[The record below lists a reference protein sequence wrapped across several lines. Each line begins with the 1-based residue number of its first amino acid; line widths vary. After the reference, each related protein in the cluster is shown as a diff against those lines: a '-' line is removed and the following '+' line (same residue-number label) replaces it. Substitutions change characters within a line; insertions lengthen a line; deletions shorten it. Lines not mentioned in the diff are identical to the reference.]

1 MALFT
6 FKLPDIGEGIA
17 EAEIV
22 AWHVTVGQRIEED
35 APIADMLT
43 DKATVEIETPVAG
56 VIAELA
62 GAVGDAVPIGAMLVV
77 IETDGD
83 APDEPTPEVKT
94 TPPAPEPKPAPV
106 APPPVPEPAPAEPKP
121 ATTTSHP
128 LASPAVRARA
138 KALGVDLTQ
147 VQAEGRHIRHADLDA
162 FLRYGSAQGY
172 RAPTSVAPR
181 PDEVIPV
188 IGMRRRI
195 AQNMAAAKRHI
206 PHFTYVE
213 EVEVTA
219 LEACRAQLNQHRG
232 ERPKLTVLPFL
243 ITAMCRALA
252 DFPMLNARYDDEGT
266 DGGGSVTRFGAVQLG
281 VAAQTQQG
289 LMVPVLRD
297 ADSLNIWQIAAEVSR
312 LAAAARDGSAARE
325 ELSGSTITLTSL
337 GTLGGVVSTPVIN
350 RPEVAIL
357 GVGRI
362 IERPVFVDGTSDRI
376 RRAGLMN
383 LSISCDHRVVD
394 GHDAASFV
402 AAMKRLIEAPAL
414 LLAP

>member
-1 MALFT
+1 MT
-6 FKLPDIGEGIA
+6 MTD
-17 EAEIV
+17 
-22 AWHVTVGQRIEED
+22 
-35 APIADMLT
+35 PIADMLT

-56 VIAELA
+56 VITQIA
-62 GAVGDAVPIGAMLVV
+62 GKVGDAVPIGGMLVV

-83 APDEPTPEVKT
+83 APVEE
-94 TPPAPEPKPAPV
+94 APVVKPAPV
-106 APPPVPEPAPAEPKP
+106 AAQEPMPTPVAPPPPVAPEPAPAKPEPT
-121 ATTTSHP
+121 AQV

-138 KALGVDLTQ
+138 KALGVDLAQ
-147 VQAEGRHIRHADLDA
+147 IRAEGRHIRHADLDA

-172 RAPTSVAPR
+172 RAPTNTAPR

-281 VAAQTQQG
+281 VAAQTPQG

-312 LAAAARDGSAARE
+312 LAAAARDGSASRE

-376 RRAGLMN
+376 RRAALMN

-402 AAMKRLIEAPAL
+402 GQMKRLIEAPAL